1 MLPKNCPCAVLFNLA
16 ILETRTINLLPFKN
30 QTQILKRYKSI
41 TKRTVKKCAQA
52 YHISVYSA
60 IIIKRLFFKQ
70 MNKTRK
76 RSH

>member
-41 TKRTVKKCAQA
+41 TKKNITKHDKSKIDLNSQKVRSS
-52 YHISVYSA
+52 ISY
-60 IIIKRLFFKQ
+60 
-70 MNKTRK
+70 
-76 RSH
+76 